1 MSASASPRDA
11 RTPVFGAGPTRA
23 RRPRRPEGSDNP
35 PHGVEPA
42 QISVLSFGKLCSTSE
57 VKYEIIMVVG
67 TITAEGRCLTTG
79 CPPLGRGSRALD
91 REERYQPRSATQLES
106 GVAGARGRERECAR
120 LVEAE

>member
-1 MSASASPRDA
+1 MREPQCSG
-11 RTPVFGAGPTRA
+11 PVRA
-23 RRPRRPEGSDNP
+23 ALGDLDDPATGSDNP

-91 REERYQPRSATQLES
+91 RHEVPA
-106 GVAGARGRERECAR
+106 A
-120 LVEAE
+120 